1 MSERRPGEI
10 AQSDDRRNER
20 AGQTDPQVLCHRWF
34 LALCGQRVMSPQRPA
49 PAARDADEMVVPCRI
64 GVVIASR
71 MLAAGASAT
80 VRLGRRTHPAG
91 SPCQA
96 TPGTRPVVDTRI
108 DTRHLD
114 RRNGFE
120 PATRRTSGN
129 NHTASGFGRAGGRL
143 RTGKERCGHSASH
156 GWLSTEALLVRPAA
170 AGRAQGK
177 AKTTHCITK
186 TTKEAVC
193 FSGATMSRAIWFA
206 ARAPKTSRHVST
218 VVVPRVHGY
227 RNTVRST
234 CGGGP
239 EVTRN
244 LAILPGVP
252 TSEGPFSACPVRPS
266 SKDPSSCFRG

>member
-1 MSERRPGEI
+1 
-10 AQSDDRRNER
+10 
-20 AGQTDPQVLCHRWF
+20 
-34 LALCGQRVMSPQRPA
+34 MSPQRPA
-49 PAARDADEMVVPCRI
+49 PAARDADEMMVPCRI

-80 VRLGRRTHPAG
+80 VRLGRGIHPAG

-108 DTRHLD
+108 DTRHLH

-129 NHTASGFGRAGGRL
+129 NHAASGFGRAGRRL
-143 RTGKERCGHSASH
+143 RIGKERCGHSASH

-193 FSGATMSRAIWFA
+193 SSEQRCRARSGSPRGRLRHQSHSIQESLHPVAALHSRHRPGDCVETPTPAPA
-206 ARAPKTSRHVST
+206 AGGTDKTSPHVST

-227 RNTVRST
+227 R
-234 CGGGP
+234 
-239 EVTRN
+239 TRC
-244 LAILPGVP
+244 A
-252 TSEGPFSACPVRPS
+252 RPAEADR
-266 SKDPSSCFRG
+266 K